1 MEQTKSNLASEQTM
15 IPATAELVAQND
27 SRERMNI
34 SLVTRDAKEL
44 YEELKKMRYSIEMAF
59 ENTEIPSDMV
69 DGKPRPVS

>member
-1 MEQTKSNLASEQTM
+1 MEQTKSNLASEKTM
-15 IPATAELVAQND
+15 ISATGELVAQND

-59 ENTEIPSDMV
+59 ENTEISSDMV